1 MARETDHRARTG
13 RAFSAVHGVPG
24 FRPSVVRIPQEGGVG
39 ARCFGNGQP
48 IVDRCELSAG
58 NDWPDFNLVA
68 VGQDLIFRDEFITPY
83 DQMRLHDEIE
93 FSQQVLGAFRSFDFD
108 LSVRVT
114 QLNEHAR

>member
-1 MARETDHRARTG
+1 M
-13 RAFSAVHGVPG
+13 
-24 FRPSVVRIPQEGGVG
+24 
-39 ARCFGNGQP
+39 FGNGQP

-108 LSVRVT
+108 LSVPGDSVERACAT
-114 QLNEHAR
+114 IRLLRAEL